1 MTQAFLFSANL
12 TNASLAG
19 ANLTNAGLSF
29 GTLTN
34 ANLTGATVAGASF
47 GATNLT
53 ASQLYSTAS
62 YQAGNLQG
70 INLAFNDLTGWNF
83 SGQNLTERQLYLH
96 NIDQRQPGGSHRG
109 WGRFRHVEPH
119 PAQLYST
126 ASYLAQNLQGIGL
139 ESNNLTGWN
148 FSGQNLANANLSYA
162 TLTGANFTNAS
173 LINANLGS
181 ATLTDANLTGADLR
195 GAQNA
200 VLTLATT
207 TNTIFP
213 DGTIQGLNLDANNPT
228 LLVRNYSGSSS
239 IPIHVLQGMSMN
251 PGTSLVFQ
259 FDGNAWGST
268 ISFDSGI
275 LVTLGGNIELGVVSG
290 VDPSGLL
297 GQSLQLFN
305 WTGVSPSGQ
314 FAQVVSDLP
323 TRYSWDTS
331 ALYTVG
337 KVALTISVAPIN
349 GQWATN
355 GSGTWGNSANW
366 SGGNVPG
373 APQDTAVF
381 GTALTSGTA
390 TVTLDTVVSLA
401 SLSFSPSGGAGYAIS
416 PSGAS
421 TLTLS
426 NTAGSATIGNSGG
439 NNLIAVPITLESN
452 LSVSASAGST
462 LTIAA
467 AISESGGSRSLGL
480 SGNGELILSD
490 SNAYSGGTVVNA
502 GTLVVTSAGAP
513 RQFALDRC
521 CGRHVHLRSLGVC
534 RVRGERRDVRGFA
547 RRGGCSGSGTGN
559 AGARVRGRARRGG
572 RSLAAAEPP
581 DQGRR

>member
-1 MTQAFLFSANL
+1 MTKAFLFSANL
-12 TNASLAG
+12 TNANLAR
-19 ANLTNAGLSF
+19 ANLTNANLSS

-34 ANLTGATVAGASF
+34 ANLTGATVAGANF

-62 YQAGNLQG
+62 YQAQNLQG
-70 INLAFNDLTGWNF
+70 ISLAGNDLTGWNF
-83 SGQNLTERQLYLH
+83 SGQNLTNANFTYTILTNANLTGATVAGADFGTS
-96 NIDQRQPGGSHRG
+96 NLAA
-109 WGRFRHVEPH
+109 
-119 PAQLYST
+119 AQLYST

-148 FSGQNLANANLSYA
+148 FSGQNLANANLSYG
-162 TLTGANFTNAS
+162 TLTDANFTNAN

-213 DGTIQGLNLDANNPT
+213 DGTIQGLNLDSNNPT

-259 FDGNAWGST
+259 FDGNPWGST

-275 LVTLGGNIELGVVSG
+275 PVTLGGNIELGVVPG
-290 VDPSGLL
+290 VDPSSLL

-323 TRYSWDTS
+323 TRYSWNTS

-337 KVALTISVAPIN
+337 KVALTISAAPIN

-355 GSGTWGNSANW
+355 GSGTWSNSANW

-390 TVTLDTVVSLA
+390 TVTLDTFVSLA
-401 SLSFSPSGGAGYAIS
+401 SLSFSPSGGASYVIS
-416 PSGAS
+416 PSVREHVDLVEHGRLGDDQQQRRQQPDRRADH
-421 TLTLS
+421 
-426 NTAGSATIGNSGG
+426 AGEQPERECLGG
-439 NNLIAVPITLESN
+439 QHLDDRRGHQRERQAAARW
-452 LSVSASAGST
+452 ASAATAS
-462 LTIAA
+462 
-467 AISESGGSRSLGL
+467 
-480 SGNGELILSD
+480 
-490 SNAYSGGTVVNA
+490 
-502 GTLVVTSAGAP
+502 
-513 RQFALDRC
+513 
-521 CGRHVHLRSLGVC
+521 
-534 RVRGERRDVRGFA
+534 
-547 RRGGCSGSGTGN
+547 
-559 AGARVRGRARRGG
+559 
-572 RSLAAAEPP
+572 
-581 DQGRR
+581 